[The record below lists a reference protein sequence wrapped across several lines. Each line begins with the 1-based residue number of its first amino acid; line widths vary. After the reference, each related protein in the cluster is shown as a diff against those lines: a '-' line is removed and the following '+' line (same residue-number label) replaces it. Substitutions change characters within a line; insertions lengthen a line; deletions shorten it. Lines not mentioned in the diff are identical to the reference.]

1 MYKENLNNTIRYIQ
15 EVMLSNL
22 FIDNFKKEEKYSIS
36 ALILQSLHEAQWALR
51 FLSQFDCNGK
61 RVLEIGAGAGIVS
74 ACLHLCGAAV
84 TMVEPSRGVFSYQEK
99 ICAALHRHLDIQI
112 PCITKPVE
120 EIEPGLPQYDFI
132 FSINVLEHILN
143 LGKAFSVMN
152 YLLKD
157 DGVMFHICPNYTI
170 PYEPHVGVVLFPFFP
185 RATFALSKRLRLHPV
200 SQQLTFITVG
210 TIKQLAKK
218 HNLAVIFYKD
228 MMYQSF
234 MRLKTDNE
242 FRKRQSGLPATVFK
256 LLQSLGIIH
265 FTKYVPVCLQTPV
278 AFEMRKKF

>member
-1 MYKENLNNTIRYIQ
+1 MNNLVKAYNDIREI
-15 EVMLSNL
+15 VLSDSFLRNIPSVDRTL
-22 FIDNFKKEEKYSIS
+22 AYDI
-36 ALILQSLHEAQWALR
+36 ILQSLHEAQWAIR

-74 ACLHLCGAAV
+74 ACLHLCGAQV
-84 TMVEPSRGVFSYQEK
+84 TMIEPSSGAFSYHEK
-99 ICAALHRHLDIQI
+99 ICASLHKHLGIQI

-143 LGKAFSVMN
+143 LDKAFSVMN
-152 YLLKD
+152 YLLKY

-170 PYEPHVGVVLFPFFP
+170 PYEPHVGVVLVPFFP
-185 RATFALSKRLRLHPV
+185 RATFTLSKRLRTHPV
-200 SQQLTFITVG
+200 SEQLTFITVSS
-210 TIKQLAKK
+210 IKKLAKK
-218 HNLAVIFYKD
+218 NNLTVKFYKD

-234 MRLKTDNE
+234 MRLTTDSE